1 MTTAEVLKQ
10 NSPADVVEGGLNAT
24 STQEIEAILEKAEQ
38 SEDRP
43 KTGQWYYRVPFAG
56 VRYYSFSA
64 DPVGPQ
70 S

>member
-10 NSPADVVEGGLNAT
+10 NRQADVVESGLNAT
-24 STQEIEAILEKAEQ
+24 STREIEVILEKAEQ
-38 SEDRP
+38 SEAQP
-43 KTGQWYYRVPFAG
+43 KTGQWYYRVPCAG

-64 DPVGPQ
+64 DPVGRE

>member
-10 NSPADVVEGGLNAT
+10 NRQADVAEGGLNAA
-24 STQEIEAILEKAEQ
+24 STREIEAILEKAEQ

-43 KTGQWYYRVPFAG
+43 KTGQWYYRVPCAG

-64 DPVGPQ
+64 DPVGRE